1 MLKGLEA
8 TEVRFLSLKS
18 IIDYRI
24 EAEYFLKKFLENET
38 ILEAIPCIPFV
49 KCFIFQNGRPYNS
62 ESFGAFKGNE
72 YVSVAKIGDVTNKR
86 DRDLWELIPYEEF
99 ILQKGTLLKYGDI
112 LMTLT
117 GDPPDV
123 GKVHFCY
130 ETMENATWN
139 QRVAKINIKNKEYI
153 SNPEYGYVL
162 LSSDYCRCQ
171 LERYAKGIRQ
181 RNLGNEGLNKMLL
194 PQLSKGLQDE
204 VQQVVKAGFKKYS
217 EFKEIYSSAENYL
230 LECLGMQDFAVNP
243 DAYNVKTL
251 KESFLESGRIDA
263 EYYLPKYEDYIKAVS
278 AYAGGVAPLG
288 EVCTIKDSNYTPE
301 HGMKYRYIELANI
314 GKSGDITGCTYENG
328 EDLPTRAR
336 RIVTQGDVIVSS
348 IEGSLSS
355 CALITD
361 DYDQSLCSTG
371 FYVVRSSQ
379 INSETLL
386 TLFKS
391 FPIQQLLKKGCSGTI
406 LTGIGKQEFEN
417 IPIPLIRPEVQEE
430 IAQHVRQSF
439 ALRKE
444 ASQLLEKAKLS
455 VEHAI
460 EMAGGGKLLI
470 YNNLQNKSVR
480 QERLAMWLL
489 LKELGIMDDTQKQQR
504 AVVTDKCLSQSFLAS
519 GRLDAEYYQPK
530 YDYLDTQLAEI
541 PTKRLG
547 DVVNIQKSIEP
558 GSEAYQD
565 EGVPFVRVAD
575 LSKFGLD
582 NPSVRLDRKAFA
594 TALRPKKDTILM
606 SKDGSVGIAYK
617 IDEDADVITS
627 GAILHLSVKVEDILP
642 DYLTL
647 LLNSPI
653 VRMQA
658 ERDAGGSIIQHWKP
672 SEIAQVVIPILPA
685 HIQQKLSER
694 VSKSF
699 ALRRESK
706 TLLDEAKLMVE
717 QAIEHLA

>member
-1 MLKGLEA
+1 MLEGLEA

-24 EAEYFLKKFLENET
+24 ESEYFLKKFLENET
-38 ILEAIPCIPFV
+38 ILEAIPCIPFI

-62 ESFGAFKGNE
+62 EAFGTFKGNK
-72 YVSVAKIGDVTNKR
+72 YISVAKIGDVTNKR
-86 DRDLWELIPYEEF
+86 DRELWELIPYEEF
-99 ILQKGTLLKYGDI
+99 IFQKGALLKYGDI

-153 SNPEYGYVL
+153 SNPEYGYIL

-230 LECLGMQDFAVNP
+230 LECLGMQDFAANP

-263 EYYLPKYEDYIKAVS
+263 EYYLPKNDDYFKAIS
-278 AYAGGVAPLG
+278 AYTGGVAPLC
-288 EVCTIKDSNYTPE
+288 EVCTIRDGNYTPE
-301 HGMKYRYIELANI
+301 AKQAYRYIELANI
-314 GKSGDITGCTYENG
+314 GKSGDIIGCTYENG

-336 RIVTQGDVIVSS
+336 RIVSQGDVIVSS
-348 IEGSLSS
+348 IEGSLGS
-355 CALITD
+355 CALVTE
-361 DYDQSLCSTG
+361 DYDHALCSTG

-391 FPIQQLLKKGCSGTI
+391 EPIQQLLKKGCSGTI
-406 LTGIGKQEFEN
+406 LTGIGKQEFEQ

-430 IAQHVRQSF
+430 IAQHIQRSF

-444 ASQLLEKAKLS
+444 ASKLLEEAKLS
-455 VEHAI
+455 VEQAI
-460 EMAGGGKLLI
+460 GVGGGKLLI
-470 YNNLQNKSVR
+470 YSDLQRRSE
-480 QERLAMWLL
+480 QEERLAMYLL
-489 LKELGIMDDTQKQQR
+489 LKDLGLLAEKSPRTK
-504 AVVTDKCLSQSFLAS
+504 VVATEKKLSASFFAS

-530 YDYLDTQLAEI
+530 YDYLDSQLAQL
-541 PTKRLG
+541 PTQRLG
-547 DVVNIQKSIEP
+547 EI
-558 GSEAYQD
+558 
-565 EGVPFVRVAD
+565 
-575 LSKFGLD
+575 
-582 NPSVRLDRKAFA
+582 
-594 TALRPKKDTILM
+594 
-606 SKDGSVGIAYK
+606 VGIQT
-617 IDEDADVITS
+617 EV
-627 GAILHLSVKVEDILP
+627 H
-642 DYLTL
+642 
-647 LLNSPI
+647 
-653 VRMQA
+653 
-658 ERDAGGSIIQHWKP
+658 
-672 SEIAQVVIPILPA
+672 
-685 HIQQKLSER
+685 
-694 VSKSF
+694 
-699 ALRRESK
+699 
-706 TLLDEAKLMVE
+706 
-717 QAIEHLA
+717 